1 MKHFSDP
8 PFGSVADAA
17 QFTMENPSSKPTQGR
32 RAGREL
38 NYISTSPRNWTL

>member
-17 QFTMENPSSKPTQGR
+17 QFTMENPSSKPTLP
-32 RAGREL
+32 AREL